1 MEIEGQTS
9 LEQNE
14 VTRLRRIR
22 EAQDEER
29 R

>member
-14 VTRLRRIR
+14 ATRLRRIR